1 MKLLLDTCVWGGA
14 RTVLQ
19 SAGHDVA
26 WTGAWAEDP
35 GDEQI
40 LAYAHAE
47 NRVLVTLDK
56 DFGELA
62 VVRGQQHSGIIR
74 LVDISATR
82 QGDVCVWLLNKY
94 AAELEKRAII
104 TVDDTRVRIR
114 V

>member
-19 SAGHDVA
+19 SAGHDVV

-56 DFGELA
+56 DFGEFA

-74 LVDISATR
+74 LVDISAKR
-82 QGDVCVWLLNKY
+82 QGDVCAWLLNKY